1 MKFIYC
7 NVSGES
13 MELLQFLLS
22 FFVEEYGG
30 GKFKPVFDLLKNNS
44 YDLKKTIS
52 ELKPETV
59 APIIQAFSSLKNASV
74 KPAPVSEVG
83 LSPLNGVADAK
94 ILESLNAYFSRVA
107 E

>member
-44 YDLKKTIS
+44 YDLKKTFS

-59 APIIQAFSSLKNASV
+59 APIIQAFSSLKNDSG
-74 KPAPVSEVG
+74 KTVSENGVG
-83 LSPLNGVADAK
+83 LSPLNGVADEK
-94 ILESLNAYFSRVA
+94 ILRSLNAYFSRVA
-107 E
+107 K